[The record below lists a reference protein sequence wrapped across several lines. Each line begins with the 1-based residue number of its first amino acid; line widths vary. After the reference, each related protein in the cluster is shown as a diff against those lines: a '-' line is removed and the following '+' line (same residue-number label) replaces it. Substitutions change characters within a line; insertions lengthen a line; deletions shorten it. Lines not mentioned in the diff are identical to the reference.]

1 MTVGHYALLADAIL
15 VAHAAYVLF
24 VVGGQVLILLG
35 GWRRWGWT
43 RNPAFRLAHLA
54 AIGFVVW
61 EAWAGVACP
70 LTVWENRLRELAGT
84 GAYSTSFL
92 GHWMQ
97 KLLFYQA
104 PDWVFTLLYTLFS
117 LVVVVTYVLYP
128 PGRGRRDRQ
137 QQE

>member
-35 GWRRWGWT
+35 AWRGWGWT

-70 LTVWENRLRELAGT
+70 LTVWENRLRELAGSD
-84 GAYSTSFL
+84 AYSMSFIAYWL
-92 GHWMQ
+92 RE
-97 KLLFYQA
+97 LLFYSA
-104 PDWVFTLLYTLFS
+104 PEWVFTVLYTTFS
-117 LVVVVTYVLYP
+117 LIVIVTCVFYP
-128 PGRGRRDRQ
+128 PRRRRP
-137 QQE
+137 